1 MNTRLL
7 GPHVPDDATRDRE
20 PGLTVADSM
29 TGTGALA
36 AVLAV
41 AAIGTPRLRTGHILP
56 APKSR
61 QKSSRG

>member
-20 PGLTVADSM
+20 PGPTVADSM
-29 TGTGALA
+29 TGAGALA

-41 AAIGTPRLRTGHILP
+41 AAIGAPRLRAGHTLP
-56 APKSR
+56 A
-61 QKSSRG
+61 